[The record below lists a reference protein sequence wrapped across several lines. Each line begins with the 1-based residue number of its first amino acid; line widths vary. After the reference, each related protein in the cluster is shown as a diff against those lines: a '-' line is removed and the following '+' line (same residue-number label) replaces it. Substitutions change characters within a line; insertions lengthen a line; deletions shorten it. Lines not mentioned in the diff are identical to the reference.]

1 GLTRA
6 LGSLAGPL
14 AFGAPGASNLLARL
28 DSALIGTGSVWLI
41 FGIGRALFTREVGL
55 LGALFLTVSFL
66 HVRDSHY
73 GVNDVPAT
81 GLLLLSL
88 YFSAQIL
95 RNPRHR
101 WYLLAGL
108 ARGLATSTKYS
119 MGFSFV
125 PLLFAHLVARWANG
139 GDVLSR
145 PSRDRRK
152 GVEAR
157 VSSLVSAGWSSGAGH

>member
-55 LGALFLTVSFL
+55 LGALFLAVSFL

-88 YFSAQIL
+88 YFSAQIV
-95 RNPRHR
+95 RDPRHR

-108 ARGLATSTKYS
+108 AGGLATSAKYS
-119 MGFSFV
+119 MGFFFV
-125 PLLFAHLVARWANG
+125 PLLVAHLMSRRANV
-139 GDVLSR
+139 GDPLSGLA
-145 PSRDRRK
+145 RDRLERAS
-152 GVEAR
+152 AR
-157 VSSLVSAGWSSGAGH
+157 VSSLAS